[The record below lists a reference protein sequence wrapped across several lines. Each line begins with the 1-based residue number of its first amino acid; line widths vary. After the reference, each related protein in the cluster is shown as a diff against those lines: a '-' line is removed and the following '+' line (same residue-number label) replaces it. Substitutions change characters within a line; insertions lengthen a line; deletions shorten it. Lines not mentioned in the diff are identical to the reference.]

1 MKVTLLQQDIQWA
14 DPSVNLA
21 RAEAAMD
28 SAQGSDIYILP
39 EMFATGFNGD
49 PSQTAEDADNSTIL
63 SWMQRMAAKHD
74 AAIAGSVAIRERGNC
89 FNRLYFVRPD
99 GEAIH
104 YDKRHLFTY
113 SGENINYKSGNERVI
128 VEWRGVRFLLQVCY
142 DLRFPVW
149 SRNGRTTDKQRL
161 YDAIIYV
168 ASWPST
174 RMHVW
179 NTLLRARAI
188 ENQCYVCG
196 VNRIGSDPSC
206 QYVGGTMLVD
216 AYGRATVCAD
226 NEECTLTA
234 ELDMEK
240 LRAFRAKFPV
250 LDDMD

>member
-149 SRNGRTTDKQRL
+149 SRNGRLADADSL
-161 YDAIIYV
+161 YDAILYV
-168 ASWPST
+168 ASWPAL
-174 RMHVW
+174 RMEVW
-179 NTLLRARAI
+179 RTLLRARAI

-196 VNRIGSDPSC
+196 VNRVGSDPLC
-206 QYVGGTMLVD
+206 AYAGGTTLVD
-216 AYGRATVCAD
+216 AYGNAR
-226 NEECTLTA
+226 ECGDGETALTA
-234 ELDMEK
+234 ELDLPR
-240 LRAFRAKFPV
+240 LRAFRSKFPV
-250 LDDMD
+250 LADRD

>member
-1 MKVTLLQQDIQWA
+1 MKITLLQQDIVWA
-14 DPSVNLA
+14 DPTANLA
-21 RAEAAMD
+21 HAEAAMA
-28 SAQGSDIYILP
+28 SARGSDLYVLP

-63 SWMQRMAAKHD
+63 SWMRDMARRHD

-113 SGENINYKSGNERVI
+113 SGENLHYHPGTERII

-168 ASWPST
+168 ASWPSS
-174 RMHVW
+174 RMEVW
-179 NTLLRARAI
+179 DTLLRARAI

-216 AYGRATVCAD
+216 AYGRATRCND
-226 NEECTLTA
+226 GEECALTA

-240 LRAFRAKFPV
+240 LRAFRVKFPV